1 MQSQELLNQL
11 KSLNLPT
18 NDYAVFGSG
27 PMYPRGIKE
36 LGHDIDLI
44 ARGSAWGTAQTLGE
58 VNQTKLGGN
67 KVIELFDG
75 NIEIFNGWAPGEWS
89 VDELI
94 DTSETF
100 DGIPY
105 VTLENVLKWKK
116 IMNREKDIEH
126 IRLIEEY
133 LESHE

>member
-1 MQSQELLNQL
+1 MQSQELLNLL

-44 ARGSAWGTAQTLGE
+44 VRGSAWDKAQTIGE